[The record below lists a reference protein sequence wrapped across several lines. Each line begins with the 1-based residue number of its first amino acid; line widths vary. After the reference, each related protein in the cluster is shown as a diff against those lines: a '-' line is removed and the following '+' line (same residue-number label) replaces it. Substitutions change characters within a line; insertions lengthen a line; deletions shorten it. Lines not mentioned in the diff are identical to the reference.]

1 MHRRSS
7 AGSPTAHGGLG
18 KEGSTEGK
26 TAGSDSQ
33 NLTENHAN
41 RPDKLPATRLA
52 SCDVKGSPTVVM
64 TRRPLKEP
72 CPKPLACA
80 N

>member
-1 MHRRSS
+1 MRRRSS

-18 KEGSTEGK
+18 KEGSTEGE
-26 TAGSDSQ
+26 TAGTASQ
-33 NLTENHAN
+33 NTENHLN
-41 RPDKLPATRLA
+41 PPDKLPATRLA

-72 CPKPLACA
+72 CPKRLACT